1 MHQSRNTS
9 GKLAALSALA
19 LVLVVLAGCA
29 TDSMVVRNLVRSQE
43 EAARIGDAYLDKSV
57 ITVVLPGTAG
67 PMSPFSA
74 QTSNAVFVNGQFLLF
89 DAGDYAQKRMEQYNL
104 PMEALDAIFVTHFHN
119 DHIADIG
126 EAMQRSYLLGREK
139 DLVIYGPTGT
149 AAMVEGFNTIYAEDS
164 SYRTEHHTEEFM
176 PSEYHFATASE
187 FDADEE
193 VVEVYRRDG
202 VVVTAFRVAHPPI
215 EPVFGYTIEFAGHK
229 VVISSDTLITDEL
242 RNQSRN
248 ADLLVM
254 DTMNYELVELM
265 ENTFRDMGNER
276 NAIIFYDIR
285 EYHADVNDI
294 GMMAAEEGVKRMA
307 LTHFAPTLPSRSLM
321 NHYYVR
327 PIRQHYSGELYA
339 DGDGTTVRIPVG
351 GAQ

>member
-1 MHQSRNTS
+1 MRQQRNTGGS
-9 GKLAALSALA
+9 GAAIFASA
-19 LVLVVLAGCA
+19 VVLLILSGCA
-29 TDSMVVRNLVRSQE
+29 TDTLVVRSLVRNQE
-43 EAARIGDAYLDKSV
+43 EVAELGEAYLDKNV

-74 QTSNAVFVNGQFLLF
+74 QTANAVFVNGQFLLF

-176 PSEYHFATASE
+176 PSAYHFATAAE
-187 FDADEE
+187 FDADED
-193 VVEVYRRDG
+193 VLEVYRRDG
-202 VVVTAFRVAHPPI
+202 VVVTAFKVAHPPV

-229 VVISSDTLITDEL
+229 VVISSDTLITEEL
-242 RNQSRN
+242 RNQARN

-265 ENTFRDMGNER
+265 ENTFREIGNER

-285 EYHADVNDI
+285 EYHPDVNDI
-294 GMMAAEEGVKRMA
+294 GVMAEEEGVKRMA
-307 LTHFAPTLPSRSLM
+307 LTHFAPTLPSRFLM
-321 NHYYVR
+321 NRYYVR
-327 PIRQHYSGELYA
+327 PIKRHYSGELYA
-339 DGDGTTVRIPVG
+339 DGDGTTVRIQVAEAP
-351 GAQ
+351 

>member
-1 MHQSRNTS
+1 MRQARKT
-9 GKLAALSALA
+9 GGTLAAVFAVA
-19 LVLVVLAGCA
+19 FVLPVLAGCA

-43 EAARIGDAYLDKSV
+43 EAARIGDAYLDETL

-74 QTSNAVFVNGQFLLF
+74 QTATAVFVNGQFLLF

-104 PMEALDAIFVTHFHN
+104 PMEALDAIFITHFHN

-176 PSEYHFATASE
+176 PSAYHFATASE
-187 FDADEE
+187 FSADAD

-202 VVVTAFRVAHPPI
+202 VVVTAFRVSHPPV
-215 EPVFGYTIEFAGHK
+215 EPVFGYTIGYDDYK
-229 VVISSDTLITDEL
+229 VVISSATRSSST
-242 RNQSRN
+242 
-248 ADLLVM
+248 
-254 DTMNYELVELM
+254 
-265 ENTFRDMGNER
+265 TFGSTT
-276 NAIIFYDIR
+276 
-285 EYHADVNDI
+285 
-294 GMMAAEEGVKRMA
+294 RM
-307 LTHFAPTLPSRSLM
+307 
-321 NHYYVR
+321 
-327 PIRQHYSGELYA
+327 
-339 DGDGTTVRIPVG
+339 
-351 GAQ
+351 